1 VSASAAAGAAVA
13 AGVVARVERLV
24 GALRAAGAPVRP
36 ADVVDAMAAV
46 GAVDLGR
53 RAELRV
59 ALATTLVKD
68 ERHLAAFGLLFDAC
82 FPGGAG
88 LARPPSPRGSLR
100 DRVVEAL
107 ARGDP
112 SPAELTALARDA
124 EGPSYQRALRALAA
138 GSLAQDALRSA
149 RQAGRPVSAAATTAA
164 VDRFL
169 RALRGELLARRL
181 VAGAGAEG
189 DITAL
194 VPPDPLELDIA
205 GASAVERA
213 ELRALLQP
221 LARRLAAR
229 LHHARRDRQGTL
241 DMRRTLRRSIAA
253 GGVPLDPAWRR
264 RRPRRPDLWLLCDV
278 SGSVAEYARFTVGL
292 AAAAHDEIPRLRAF
306 VFVDELVEVTPTL
319 AGRRHEVDA
328 FALVGGAAV
337 GLAGRRSDWG
347 RALRAFED
355 RHAGSLGPRSTVVV
369 TGDGRSHG
377 ADPAADVVARLCR
390 RARSV
395 TMLVPEPP
403 ALWSTTDSALPAY
416 AAAGATLHE
425 TRTLAQ
431 LSLALEAL
439 AR

>member
-1 VSASAAAGAAVA
+1 MNPVNPEAAVA
-13 AGVVARVERLV
+13 AGVVGRIERLV
-24 GALRAAGAPVRP
+24 DDLRAAGAPVRP

-53 RAELRV
+53 RAELRA
-59 ALATTLVKD
+59 ALQATLVKE

-82 FPGGAG
+82 FPA
-88 LARPPSPRGSLR
+88 ARPVARAGIGPLR
-100 DRVVEAL
+100 DRLVDAL

-112 SPAELTALARDA
+112 VEAAALAGEA
-124 EGPSYQRALRALAA
+124 AAAAPAPGYQRVLRTLEA
-138 GSLAQDALRSA
+138 GSLVQDALRSA
-149 RQAGRPVSAAATTAA
+149 RQAGRPVSAAGTTAA

-181 VAGAGAEG
+181 AAGDDDVA
-189 DITAL
+189 TL
-194 VPPDPLELDIA
+194 LPDPLAVDIA
-205 GASAVERA
+205 GASALEQQ
-213 ELRALLQP
+213 ELRAAVRP

-229 LHHARRDRQGTL
+229 LHHARRDRRGAL
-241 DMRRTLRRSIAA
+241 DMRRTLRRSLSA
-253 GGVPLDPAWRR
+253 GGVPVDTAWRR
-264 RRPRRPDLWLLCDV
+264 RRPHRPDLWLLCDV

-306 VFVDELVEVTPTL
+306 VFVDDLVEVTPTL
-319 AGRRHEVDA
+319 TDRRHDVDA

-347 RALRAFED
+347 RALRAFEH
-355 RHAGSLGPRSTVVV
+355 RHAHELGPRSTVVL

-377 ADPAADVVARLCR
+377 ADPSADVVTRLCR

-395 TMLVPEPP
+395 TILVPEPP
-403 ALWSTTDSALPAY
+403 ALWSTTDSALADY
-416 AAAGATLHE
+416 ALAGATLHE
-425 TRTLAQ
+425 TRTLTQ
-431 LSLALEAL
+431 LSSALEAL